1 MSANQHTYTI
11 AANTTPF
18 SVIKGGFANFSANT
32 CIKGEKIK
40 HDTKTQITW
49 ILRDRFTNEVFKAR
63 QDVSSNH
70 AALYAE
76 LVCERPLIDNHVY
89 ETISVSTSQTE
100 NSTVKGATSTQAKA
114 ENRLGVARG
123 THVMT
128 NRGEVPVEKLRVGD
142 RVITRDRGMQEIRWI
157 GSEKVDVTPQNAPIL
172 FRKGAIKNAR
182 DLIVSADHR
191 VVLKGAEAM
200 ALYGVKEVLIPARM
214 LVDNTAVIQAVGG
227 VMEFYQILTD
237 RHEVIYTEA
246 AASESFMPTPQ
257 NLELLAEDSRAEIL
271 ATFPVLASA
280 PDAYGPCARGFVE
293 A

>member
-18 SVIKGGFANFSANT
+18 SVIKGGFANFSTNN
-32 CIKGEKIK
+32 CITGEKIK
-40 HDTKTQITW
+40 HETKTQITW
-49 ILRDRFTNEVFKAR
+49 ILRDRFTNQVFKAR

-76 LVCERPLIDNHVY
+76 LVCELPLVDNHVY
-89 ETISVSTSQTE
+89 ETISVSTQHT
-100 NSTVKGATSTQAKA
+100 NSPPVKGATSPQAKA

-142 RVITRDRGMQEIRWI
+142 RVITRDRGLQEIRWI
-157 GSEKVDVTPQNAPIL
+157 GSQKVNVTPDNAPIL

-182 DLIVSADHR
+182 DLIVSADQR

-214 LVDNTAVIQAVGG
+214 LVDNIAIIQAVGG

-257 NLELLAEDSRAEIL
+257 NLELLVKENRAEIL
-271 ATFPVLASA
+271 TTFPALASS
-280 PDAYGPCARGFVE
+280 PEAYGPCARGFVE